1 MTYLFR
7 LTNKGPE
14 REGMLRRAVV
24 VAPSVDTA
32 RLLHPLSPM
41 FSDEGMTVMWSG
53 EKGLWD
59 AALRSDRG
67 ADGSSPV
74 ALGWVLHMLRKK
86 ANDCW
91 TTPANVDVE
100 LLGTAYP
107 PFDVSDVIISEW

>member
-14 REGMLRRAVV
+14 REGMVRRAVV
-24 VAPSVDTA
+24 VAPSADTA
-32 RLLHPLSPM
+32 RLIHPLSPE
-41 FSDEGMTVMWSG
+41 FSAEGMTVMWSAEG
-53 EKGLWD
+53 SLWN
-59 AALRSDRG
+59 AALRPGRP

-74 ALGWVLHMLRKK
+74 ALGWVLHMLRMK

-91 TTPANVDVE
+91 PTPADVDVE